1 MRNNDFYAVIFE
13 YNPFSLDAEMNI
25 THKIMFNITHILI
38 GMYSN
43 RYQHDKW
50 KSATEFK
57 HRILLWDSL
66 S

>member
-43 RYQHDKW
+43 RY
-50 KSATEFK
+50 
-57 HRILLWDSL
+57 
-66 S
+66 